1 MGYLPA
7 KMGLIEKAIMKS
19 IKTLM
24 LLGAFGLFAA
34 SCGES
39 TENETT
45 VTDTATAVPVT
56 VDTVAGG
63 TMDAATTTGG
73 VTDTVV
79 TDTTHAAH

>member
-1 MGYLPA
+1 
-7 KMGLIEKAIMKS
+7 MKS

-56 VDTVAGG
+56 PVDTVAGG

-73 VTDTVV
+73 VTDTVAA
-79 TDTTHAAH
+79 DTANHAAH